1 MRVAILGASAK
12 PDRYSYLALRALLE
26 KGHQVFPVNPTLP
39 EIEGIRTY
47 PSLADLPDRVDTITV
62 YLAPQR
68 SRLLARDII
77 DCRPRRVV
85 FNPGAVNRSLMEA
98 LRAEGIEATE
108 ACTLVMLSLGS
119 F

>member
-1 MRVAILGASAK
+1 MNVAILGASAK

-26 KGHQVFPVNPTLP
+26 KGHQVFPVNPSLP
-39 EIEGIRTY
+39 EIDGIRTY
-47 PSLADLPDRVDTITV
+47 PSLAGLEDKIDTITV

-68 SRLLARDII
+68 SQPLVRDII
-77 DCRPRRVV
+77 ACRPRRVV
-85 FNPGAVNRSLMEA
+85 FNPGAANRSLMEA